1 MPATPKPFS
10 EIIYRS
16 KVMGELV
23 DFARRVAASDAVVM
37 ITGESGTGKELFARA
52 IHRASPREK
61 NPFVPVN
68 CAAVPETLL
77 ESELFGHEKGA
88 FTGAIECRKGKF
100 EQANGGTLFLDE
112 IGDMSPAAQAKILRA
127 IEERKIERIGGN
139 RPRAVDIRVLTAT
152 NQQLKDAVKVGRF
165 RTDLFYRLN
174 EVHVAIPPLRERKE
188 DIPHLANYFIKQY
201 NRQYEKVV
209 SRISDA
215 AMSFLLRHEWPGN
228 VRELKHVVKCAML
241 MADGDTIWIDHFPVD
256 MHAESPSEDA
266 QDAIE
271 TRADEF
277 LEMLTL
283 DEVEKRHILRILEST
298 GWNKSKTAKILS
310 ISRPTLDRKIERY
323 DLLALRACP

>member
-1 MPATPKPFS
+1 MPAPAKPFA

-16 KVMGELV
+16 RVMGDLV
-23 DFARRVAASDAVVM
+23 DFARRVADSDAVIL

-61 NPFVPVN
+61 QSFIPVN

-88 FTGAIECRKGKF
+88 FTGAIESRMGKF

-112 IGDMSPAAQAKILRA
+112 IGDMSLAAQSKILRA
-127 IEERKIERIGGN
+127 IEERKIERIGSN

-152 NQQLKDAVKVGRF
+152 NQPLKDAVKTGRF
-165 RTDLFYRLN
+165 RPDLFYRLN
-174 EVHVAIPPLRERKE
+174 EVHVAIPPLRDRKE
-188 DIPHLANYFIKQY
+188 DIPYLANYFIRQY
-201 NRQYEKVV
+201 NRQYEKCVTRV
-209 SRISDA
+209 SDA
-215 AMSFLLRHEWPGN
+215 AMSFLVRHEWPGN
-228 VRELKHVVKCAML
+228 VRELKHVIKCAML

-256 MHAESPSEDA
+256 MHGESPADEGHDPG
-266 QDAIE
+266 E

-298 GWNKSKTAKILS
+298 GWNKSKTAKILD

-323 DLLALRACP
+323 DLITLRACP

>member
-1 MPATPKPFS
+1 MPAPAKPFA
-10 EIIYRS
+10 EIVFQS
-16 KVMGELV
+16 KVMADLV
-23 DFARRVAASDAVVM
+23 DFARRVASSDAVVM

-61 NPFVPVN
+61 KPFVPVN

-77 ESELFGHEKGA
+77 ESELFGHERGA
-88 FTGAIECRKGKF
+88 FTGAIESRVGKF

-112 IGDMSPAAQAKILRA
+112 IGDMSAAAQAKILRA
-127 IEERKIERIGGN
+127 LEERKIERIGSN
-139 RPRAVDIRVLTAT
+139 RPRSVDIRVLTAT
-152 NQQLKDAVKVGRF
+152 NQPLKEAVKANRF
-165 RTDLFYRLN
+165 RADLYYRLN

-188 DIPHLANYFIKQY
+188 DIPFLSDYFVRQY
-201 NRQYEKVV
+201 NRQYEKNVT
-209 SRISDA
+209 RISDA

-256 MHAESPSEDA
+256 MHAEANEEGRDA
-266 QDAIE
+266 E

-298 GWNKSKTAKILS
+298 GWNKSKTAKILD

-323 DLLALRACP
+323 DLLTMRSCP